1 MKRPQT
7 ASLRSSLHAVRVLS
21 LLATGLALSAPIPKL
36 YNTGV
41 DDAGNPLPDAT
52 VDPHYTLIESPD
64 AEYPGP
70 NTYTL
75 EPGWP
80 VAPAGPWIAD
90 SAVSRWIAPRARQ
103 SVGNAAGSY
112 TFRTTFDLTGF
123 DPAKARITGRWT
135 SDNTG
140 MDLVLNGNSLGL
152 SQPGNFGVFSEFT
165 IESGFVAGLNTLD
178 FLVFN
183 AGDAVNPIGLRVEMI
198 GTVEVAGEPPQIIT
212 APVGGT
218 YLVGDTVTLSVL
230 ADGTPPL
237 AYQWQRNGTDLPA
250 ANDAILTLD
259 NVATAQ
265 EGDYTVVIRNDAGQ
279 ITSPAVRVTV
289 LDPIPGLYNTGVDND
304 GFVLWDGSED
314 PHYKL
319 VVNPDDPAVT
329 LPVVQDSTAF
339 PIVAGPWVA
348 NSDTSVWIGPRFD
361 TSGAAGGDYV
371 YELEVDLTG
380 FDPRTAFLEGRWAT
394 DNAAELLLNG
404 ASIGVTN
411 AGNFDTLSPFRLEG
425 LFLSGT
431 NKLQFK
437 VHNDGTGYTGLRVQ
451 DLRGGARRG
460 SPGDAP
466 RIISQ
471 PIGGLLLTGES
482 LELSV
487 LADGAQPLAY
497 QWRKNGAD
505 LSGQTGTRLS
515 LTGVSRAAAGDYS
528 VVVSNFAGSI
538 TSTVARV
545 TVLERV
551 PGVFSSGVDDAG
563 AVLEDGA
570 VDPHY
575 KLVLNATDPNSQ
587 DALVHDSTVFP
598 IVDGPW
604 VANTDRSKWIAPL
617 VDSAGAAG
625 GDYAYR
631 TTFDLTGYDPA
642 SAVLLGAWATD
653 NLGTDIKLNG
663 VSTGLQNGAQFATL
677 TPFTLASGFVA
688 GVNTLEFHLTNT
700 DPVTGFTGL
709 RVDNLRVGALPV
721 ELAPVLTVERSGSN
735 IILAWP
741 AAASGFKLFG
751 SPALGTGT
759 AWTEVPITP
768 APSGDRQTVTIAPT
782 GSQQFFRLQK

>member
-1 MKRPQT
+1 MKRPKIAPLRT
-7 ASLRSSLHAVRVLS
+7 SLQAARVLS
-21 LLATGLALSAPIPKL
+21 FLATGLALSAPIPKL

-64 AEYPGP
+64 DEYPGP
-70 NTYTL
+70 NTFTL

-103 SVGNAAGSY
+103 SVGNAAGTY

-140 MDLVLNGNSLGL
+140 IDVVLNENSLGI
-152 SQPGNFGVFSEFT
+152 SQPGNFGQFSEFT

-198 GTVEVAGEPPQIIT
+198 GTVEVAGEPPRIIT

-218 YLVGDTVTLSVL
+218 YLVGDTVTLNVQ

-237 AYQWQRNGTDLPA
+237 RYQWQRNGADLPA
-250 ANDAILTLD
+250 ANDATLTLD
-259 NVATAQ
+259 NVTAAQ
-265 EGDYTVVIRNDAGQ
+265 EGDYTVVIRNDAGE

-329 LPVVQDSTAF
+329 VPLVQDSTAF

-394 DNAAELLLNG
+394 DNAAELLLDG
-404 ASIGVTN
+404 ASTGVTN
-411 AGNFDTLSPFRLEG
+411 TGNFNTLSPFRLEG
-425 LFLSGT
+425 LFLSGK

-437 VHNDGTGYTGLRVQ
+437 VNNAGAGYTGLRVQ
-451 DLRGGARRG
+451 DLRGGARKG

-471 PIGGLLLTGES
+471 PVVGLLLTGES
-482 LELSV
+482 LELTV

-497 QWRKNGAD
+497 QWRKNGTD

-515 LTGVSRAAAGDYS
+515 LTEVSRAAAGDYS

-551 PGVFSSGVDDAG
+551 PGVFSTGVDDTG

-575 KLVLNATDPNSQ
+575 QLVLNATDPNSQ

-598 IVDGPW
+598 IVAGPW

-617 VDSAGAAG
+617 VNSAEAAG

-642 SAVLLGAWATD
+642 TAVLLGAWATD
-653 NLGTDIKLNG
+653 NLGTDITLNG

-700 DPVTGFTGL
+700 DPGTGYTGL
-709 RVDNLRVGALPV
+709 RVDNLRVGALPF
-721 ELAPVLTVERSGSN
+721 ELAPVLTVERSGNN

-741 AAASGFKLFG
+741 AAATGYKLFG
-751 SPALGTGT
+751 SPTLGTGA
-759 AWTEVPITP
+759 AWTEVPIAPT
-768 APSGDRQTVTIAPT
+768 PSGDRLSVTLAPT
-782 GSQQFFRLQK
+782 GSQQFYRLQK

>member
-1 MKRPQT
+1 MKRPKT
-7 ASLRSSLHAVRVLS
+7 ASLRTSFRAAGALS

-41 DDAGNPLPDAT
+41 NDAGNPLPDAT
-52 VDPHYTLIESPD
+52 VDPHYTLLESPD

-90 SAVSRWIAPRARQ
+90 SAASRWIAPRARQ

-123 DPAKARITGRWT
+123 DPARARITGRWT

-140 MDLVLNGNSLGL
+140 MDIVLNGNSLGI

-165 IESGFVAGLNTLD
+165 IETGFVAGTNTLD

-198 GTVEVAGEPPQIIT
+198 GTVEVAGEPPRIVT

-237 AYQWQRNGTDLPA
+237 RYQWKRNGTDLPA
-250 ANDAILTLD
+250 ANDATLTLD

-265 EGDYTVVIRNDAGQ
+265 EGDYTVVIRNDAGE

-304 GFVLWDGSED
+304 RNVLWDGSED

-319 VVNPDDPAVT
+319 AVNPDNPAVT
-329 LPVVQDSTAF
+329 VPVVQDSTVF

-348 NSDTSVWIGPRFD
+348 NSDTSVWIGPRFE

-380 FDPRTAFLEGRWAT
+380 FDPRTAFIEGRWAT
-394 DNAAELLLNG
+394 DNAAQLLLDG
-404 ASIGVTN
+404 ASTGIAN

-425 LFLSGT
+425 LFLSGK

-437 VHNDGTGYTGLRVQ
+437 VNNAGAGYTGLRIQ
-451 DLRGGARRG
+451 ALRGGARKG

-471 PIGGLLLTGES
+471 PVGGLLLTGES

-497 QWRKNGAD
+497 QWRKNGAH

-515 LTGVSRAAAGDYS
+515 LTGVSRADAGDYT
-528 VVVSNFAGSI
+528 VVVSNFAGSM
-538 TSTVARV
+538 TSTVATV

-551 PGVFSSGVDDAG
+551 PGVYSTGVDATG
-563 AVLEDGA
+563 AVLADGA

-575 KLVLNATDPNSQ
+575 KLVVNATDPNSQ
-587 DALVHDSTVFP
+587 DALVHDSTIFP
-598 IVDGPW
+598 IVTGPW

-617 VDSAGAAG
+617 VNSGSASG

-642 SAVLLGAWATD
+642 TAVLLGAWATD

-663 VSTGLQNGAQFATL
+663 VSTGLLNSAQFGSL
-677 TPFTLASGFVA
+677 TPFTLTTGFVA
-688 GVNTLEFHLTNT
+688 GVNTLEFHLNNS

-709 RVDNLRVGALPV
+709 RVDNLRVGALPL
-721 ELAPVLTVERSGSN
+721 EIAPVLTVQRSGSN
-735 IILAWP
+735 VVLSWP
-741 AAASGFKLFG
+741 AAAAGYKLFG
-751 SPALGTGT
+751 SPALGAGA
-759 AWTEVPITP
+759 AWTEVPI
-768 APSGDRQTVTIAPT
+768 APVSSGDRLTVTLAPT
-782 GSQQFFRLQK
+782 GSQQFYRLQK